1 MGWVLGK
8 SVKNYGFF
16 FIPILTYLKGE
27 HFFSP
32 FCDFLFVGSRKLISK
47 REDMKIIKKC
57 LFYFGLTIFLP
68 IQIQLLDIE
77 DPKNPKIDSPLIC
90 TLS

>member
-1 MGWVLGK
+1 MYCKNMGWVLGK

-27 HFFSP
+27 NFFSP

-47 REDMKIIKKC
+47 REDMKIIKKMPF
-57 LFYFGLTIFLP
+57 LLWPYNIFA
-68 IQIQLLDIE
+68 
-77 DPKNPKIDSPLIC
+77 NPNSVVRY
-90 TLS
+90 